1 MVRQAIISGGVA
13 YHYGLIQPGQPFAG
27 FEVLDVGDLA
37 GVDLNR
43 YDLVVVPRSTDGEA
57 LRARRYQFAR
67 FLDQGGVLLAF
78 GELWADWFP
87 GCRWEEEC
95 VEDTWEPVMTAP
107 EHPIVAGFSV
117 TELHWHPARERWC
130 CHGHLVAPPG
140 SEVLVRNARGDAWL
154 YVDRVSTNGVIVAA
168 SNLDPDTHTF
178 HGSAVARRFLDNLLD
193 WARAEAAAS
202 RSRRGNRPHKIAG
215 LYSGV
220 HFQRAFYDDPEF
232 APAFAVLPVWE
243 LEAANLD
250 DYAALWVPRESN
262 QTLLTR
268 HREKIA
274 AYLQTGGTLVCFDE
288 VNQPWLPVGTWRL
301 ERPNLDTLI
310 LADHPLVA
318 GLTVDDVRWHSH
330 GSYARHPNA
339 QVLVEDSDGAVLL
352 FLDER
357 TFPGAVLA
365 GTMDPD
371 CHAGFG
377 TETTRPLLRA
387 ILGWLERREQPAP
400 AEEATAALRRRRR
413 DGDGR

>member
-1 MVRQAIISGGVA
+1 MVTR
-13 YHYGLIQPGQPFAG
+13 P
-27 FEVLDVGDLA
+27 D
-37 GVDLNR
+37 
-43 YDLVVVPRSTDGEA
+43 
-57 LRARRYQFAR
+57 
-67 FLDQGGVLLAF
+67 
-78 GELWADWFP
+78 
-87 GCRWEEEC
+87 
-95 VEDTWEPVMTAP
+95 
-107 EHPIVAGFSV
+107 HPIVAGFSA
-117 TELHWHPARERWC
+117 TELHWHPAREHWC

-140 SEVLVRNARGDAWL
+140 AEVLVRNARGDAWL

-178 HGSAVARRFLDNLLD
+178 HGSAVASRFLDNLLE

-202 RSRRGNRPHKIAG
+202 RSRRGSHPRKIAG

-220 HFQRAFYDDPEF
+220 HFQRAFYDGPEF

-243 LEAANLD
+243 LEAVDLN

-268 HREKIA
+268 NRAKIE
-274 AYLQTGGTLVCFDE
+274 AYLQAGGILVCFEE
-288 VNQPWLPVGTWRL
+288 VNQPWLPVGTWQP
-301 ERPNLDTLI
+301 ERPNLDTLT
-310 LADHPLVA
+310 LGNHPLVA

-330 GSYARHPNA
+330 GRYERHPNA
-339 QVLVEDSDGAVLL
+339 QVLVGDGDGAVLL
-352 FLDER
+352 FLDEQ

-387 ILGWLERREQPAP
+387 ILGWLERQKRLAP
-400 AEEATAALRRRRR
+400 AVKATAAS
-413 DGDGR
+413 